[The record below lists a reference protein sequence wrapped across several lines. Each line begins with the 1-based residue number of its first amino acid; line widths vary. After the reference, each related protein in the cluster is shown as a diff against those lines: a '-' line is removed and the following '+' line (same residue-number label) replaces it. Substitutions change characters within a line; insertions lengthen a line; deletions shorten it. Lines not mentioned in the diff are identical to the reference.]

1 MFLKLIFGGDGEELV
16 FDLKQRN
23 VGFKIT
29 SKDQWKDNLQNSTM
43 VSGNRP
49 SFKWLI
55 DLEYILELGF
65 WCSLNIFENYEAF
78 FILNSMYGAVYFVLS
93 KDIVFR
99 DNF

>member
-49 SFKWLI
+49 SFK
-55 DLEYILELGF
+55 
-65 WCSLNIFENYEAF
+65 
-78 FILNSMYGAVYFVLS
+78 
-93 KDIVFR
+93 
-99 DNF
+99 